1 MIKVEQVKNFIGLAT
16 LANAADD
23 RLALAARVYRHRLT
37 LAHRADAQAEIAAA
51 RAALA
56 RCMHARRFSSATIAV
71 GGRRFIALD
80 DDDEA
85 PSLLARWRVYII
97 DDVDDCTMTESVDAR
112 ARVSEPSAYN
122 VASSLVQAACA
133 LLASATGASVELL
146 ATERPTTYLSA

>member
-1 MIKVEQVKNFIGLAT
+1 MRASYRAIINAFTMIDAP
-16 LANAADD
+16 AD
-23 RLALAARVYRHRLT
+23 
-37 LAHRADAQAEIAAA
+37 
-51 RAALA
+51 
-56 RCMHARRFSSATIAV
+56 RCIVVDHDGAPIEFSV
-71 GGRRFIALD
+71 GDRRFIALD
-80 DDDEA
+80 DDDER
-85 PSLLARWRVYII
+85 PSLLSRWRVYII